1 MKKVIAL
8 TLALSAALSLAACG
22 SSGSTS
28 SAAPAA
34 SSPAA
39 ASSEAAPAATG
50 EDYGTYS
57 WTAAMTVAET
67 TTNYKMVEKFK
78 QLIEEKSGG
87 SITVDI
93 YPGGQLGNTTEFTE
107 AVVAG
112 SIDIGT
118 GMTTDLVDFVPE
130 MGLFDMPNLFSD
142 VQQMR
147 SVLSSDYAST
157 TLNSYCETAGVHM
170 LGYSDAGFRQLSTNK
185 AVNSLA
191 DLRGQK
197 IRTMTNNYH
206 IAYWNA
212 LGAAATPMQFTE
224 VFMGLQQGSIDGEEN
239 PYMNIVGNN
248 FQEVQKYIVETNHL
262 GHIITFFMSNSLY
275 QSLPENTRALVDEC
289 AAEAVAFAA
298 GTADEEIKTDKQVCI
313 DAGCEI
319 LTFSDEDMAA
329 LKEQAQVVYD
339 MVREN
344 LGDEKVDGL
353 LEAIAA
359 A

>member
-22 SSGSTS
+22 SSGSS
-28 SAAPAA
+28 SSAAAPAAPAA
-34 SSPAA
+34 SSS
-39 ASSEAAPAATG
+39 ASASDAAPAATG
-50 EDYGTYS
+50 EDYGTYN

-147 SVLSSDYAST
+147 SVLSSDYAAN
-157 TLNSYCETAGVHM
+157 TLNSYCENAGVHM
-170 LGYSDAGFRQLSTNK
+170 LG
-185 AVNSLA
+185 
-191 DLRGQK
+191 
-197 IRTMTNNYH
+197 
-206 IAYWNA
+206 
-212 LGAAATPMQFTE
+212 
-224 VFMGLQQGSIDGEEN
+224 
-239 PYMNIVGNN
+239 
-248 FQEVQKYIVETNHL
+248 
-262 GHIITFFMSNSLY
+262 
-275 QSLPENTRALVDEC
+275 
-289 AAEAVAFAA
+289 
-298 GTADEEIKTDKQVCI
+298 
-313 DAGCEI
+313 
-319 LTFSDEDMAA
+319 
-329 LKEQAQVVYD
+329 
-339 MVREN
+339 
-344 LGDEKVDGL
+344 
-353 LEAIAA
+353 
-359 A
+359 